1 MFQLPETFVHTFG
14 ESEDDH
20 TASVLN
26 ARGLWV
32 RSQKSA
38 QLLLRDDRKVV
49 VGGEISGH
57 IKTGSPVPQ
66 HVRLHPLP
74 PSHRPTVPPSH
85 HPTIHTTALQFVG
98 ASGPLYKTISDALE
112 DASCRLTGR
121 SPLKPGDVVALPEAA
136 VSLTLGWLLAT
147 EQVPHA
153 STLLPLAQ
161 NALQTFWRASEHQ
174 PGSAPKQ
181 TANGASVEGS
191 QIAREYAKQA
201 DALLEQCGLSASQPQ
216 TFASEVSFHPPAT
229 SPEIL
234 PPPDLRPLSTGTGP
248 ASVSPTAVPPTAVPP
263 ESDPE
268 VYKSSAA
275 TSPDTV
281 LEKIA
286 STLEMCSG
294 TMRMF
299 EEFMKQMMG
308 GQGPVACRQGEGTD
322 DVSARP
328 ISEGCARRDVKEAWF
343 DHWRPSAPNSPT
355 LPGSEAAPS
364 IRAN

>member
-1 MFQLPETFVHTFG
+1 V
-14 ESEDDH
+14 
-20 TASVLN
+20 
-26 ARGLWV
+26 
-32 RSQKSA
+32 
-38 QLLLRDDRKVV
+38 
-49 VGGEISGH
+49 SG
-57 IKTGSPVPQ
+57 
-66 HVRLHPLP
+66 RWE
-74 PSHRPTVPPSH
+74 
-85 HPTIHTTALQFVG
+85 ALQAYLGALPALHFVG

-147 EQVPHA
+147 EKVPHA

-174 PGSAPKQ
+174 PGCAPKQ

-229 SPEIL
+229 SPGIL

-263 ESDPE
+263 EGDPE